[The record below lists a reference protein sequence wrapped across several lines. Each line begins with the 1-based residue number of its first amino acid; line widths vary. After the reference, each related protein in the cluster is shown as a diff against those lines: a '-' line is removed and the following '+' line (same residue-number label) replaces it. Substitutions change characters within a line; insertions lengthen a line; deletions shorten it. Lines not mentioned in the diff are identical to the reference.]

1 MFYNNQKNKM
11 KNSVNYSDYS
21 RAMKARAAKEVKVL
35 SEWIRNTSEFDNRL
49 PVLTK
54 HYFQAA
60 KLYRNIL

>member
-1 MFYNNQKNKM
+1 MFNENQKSKM

-21 RAMKARAAKEVKVL
+21 KAMKARAAKEVKVL
-35 SEWIRNTSEFDNRL
+35 SEWIRNTSEFDTRL

-54 HYFQAA
+54 TYFQAA